1 MYEKMNVIMP
11 KVLKQ
16 ETFINCKICN
26 EITERLNEYANK
38 LIPKELKRKNKRIY
52 NILNI
57 SDYGSIHN

>member
-57 SDYGSIHN
+57 